1 MRPHPPRRGGNFCH
15 QAARREAQKPFAA
28 DDLFS
33 SILGRAR
40 GRRLPWVRS
49 KPVAHPRSK
58 GRGAGWGH
66 HAVHELLSTSMCPS
80 SHTRRPPPS
89 YIFGQIEGRTRH
101 DSDFRQHR
109 DRDLFN
115 HADSAHAGVGIHTRV
130 GPRTCGC
137 DPRDRSTPSVVQ
149 TKGSGYP
156 KNSNCVFVQII
167 NLILAARRLRRG
179 WIPPPLDQR

>member
-1 MRPHPPRRGGNFCH
+1 MPPCSSPAREAAAPPPPPPPTGEVLPPRSDVGPLTSRTARGCRAPHPPRRGGNFCH
-15 QAARREAQKPFAA
+15 QAARREAQKPPA

-66 HAVHELLSTSMCPS
+66 HAVLELLSTSMCPS

-89 YIFGQIEGRTRH
+89 YI
-101 DSDFRQHR
+101 
-109 DRDLFN
+109 
-115 HADSAHAGVGIHTRV
+115 SAR
-130 GPRTCGC
+130 
-137 DPRDRSTPSVVQ
+137 
-149 TKGSGYP
+149 
-156 KNSNCVFVQII
+156 
-167 NLILAARRLRRG
+167 
-179 WIPPPLDQR
+179 